1 MGMATMATWLKGPMG
16 FDWEHLTDEKCDQ
29 KSDELVFAH
38 AVQWHKLHSTP
49 EQMPKDIREALGV

>member
-1 MGMATMATWLKGPMG
+1 MGMATMATWLAGPMG
-16 FDWEHLTDEKCDQ
+16 FNWEGLTSEEIDQ

-49 EQMPKDIREALGV
+49 EQMPKSIRKALGV